1 MLSFIKFNEVVRILR
16 YRCWYLI
23 FFLLNLDEFFSLF
36 DYIFLRIFLCCF
48 VPKLTL
54 ILRLCT
60 VQLPLRRATKRQ
72 TAARAKIRIAADI
85 FAARSAAAAAPQQ
98 VEEAHS
104 FISSEIE
111 GTYIKSCQNQQQ

>member
-1 MLSFIKFNEVVRILR
+1 ML
-16 YRCWYLI
+16 
-23 FFLLNLDEFFSLF
+23 FL
-36 DYIFLRIFLCCF
+36 
-48 VPKLTL
+48 PKLTL

-85 FAARSAAAAAPQQ
+85 FAARSAAAAAHQQ
-98 VEEAHS
+98 VQEAHS

-111 GTYIKSCQNQQQ
+111 VTYRKSCLNKYQ